1 MRGRFNLL
9 KNQNK
14 IMQLSTIN
22 FEPAT
27 IPHPRKTIVQSFPVG
42 GRRTRKYDGEF
53 SVIELAGCTVL
64 AERVT
69 AKSGAFLTAEDR
81 ALIAQHGAFY
91 AAFDVVSHDGQ
102 SVRHFNTAW
111 RVDILNQILPPSNIR
126 PQAVNGFVPVILAE
140 TVTESAEAVMARG
153 GEGVCWQDWS
163 APYGEMQV
171 IKAAEIFVCKVTG
184 RSAGQS
190 VFIADAATGEARG
203 AVALRGGKCDQVR
216 AGSIIRVEGMGLT
229 DAGKIRQ
236 PNPCREW
243 LVSY

>member
-1 MRGRFNLL
+1 
-9 KNQNK
+9 
-14 IMQLSTIN
+14 MQLSTIN

-27 IPHPRKTIVQSFPVG
+27 IPHPRKTIVQAFPAG

-53 SVIELAGCTVL
+53 SVIEVAGCTVL

-81 ALIAQHGAFY
+81 ALVAQHGAFY

-102 SVRHFNTAW
+102 SIRQSTT
-111 RVDILNQILPPSNIR
+111 VDRAALLASLFLTSVPLCL
-126 PQAVNGFVPVILAE
+126 GGYPVILAE
-140 TVTESAEAVMARG
+140 TVTESAESVIARG

-171 IKAAEIFVCKVTG
+171 IKAASIYVCRITS
-184 RSAGQS
+184 RSTGQS

-203 AVALRGGKCDQVR
+203 AVALRGGKCDWVR
-216 AGSIIRVEGMGLT
+216 VGSVIRVEGMGLT

>member
-1 MRGRFNLL
+1 M
-9 KNQNK
+9 
-14 IMQLSTIN
+14 IEIIN
-22 FEPAT
+22 SPAKT
-27 IPHPRKTIVQSFPVG
+27 VSALPVQHPRKTIVTAFPDG

-53 SVIELAGCTVL
+53 SVIDVAGCTVL

-91 AAFDVVSHDGQ
+91 AVFDVAVCHEQTVLFNPTAERAGILD
-102 SVRHFNTAW
+102 SVFNAEFNLGNLFLM
-111 RVDILNQILPPSNIR
+111 IGGI
-126 PQAVNGFVPVILAE
+126 PVIQAE
-140 TVTESAEAVMARG
+140 FVEESAESVIARG

-163 APYGEMQV
+163 APYGEIQV
-171 IKAAEIFVCKVTG
+171 IKAASIYVCRV
-184 RSAGQS
+184 RQAAAGTQS
-190 VFIADAATGEARG
+190 VFIVDAVTGEDRG
-203 AVALRGGKCDQVR
+203 KVALRGGKCDQVR
-216 AGSIIRVEGMGLT
+216 AGSIIRIEGMGLT

>member
-1 MRGRFNLL
+1 
-9 KNQNK
+9 
-14 IMQLSTIN
+14 MQLSTIN
-22 FEPAT
+22 FEPST
-27 IPHPRKTIVQSFPVG
+27 IPHPRKTIVQSFPAG

-53 SVIELAGCTVL
+53 SVIVVAGCTVL

-91 AAFDVVSHDGQ
+91 AAFDVVIQDGQ
-102 SVRHFNTAW
+102 SIRHFNTAW
-111 RVDILNQILPPSNIR
+111 RVDVLNQILPASQSR
-126 PQAVNGFVPVILAE
+126 PHAANGFVPIILAE
-140 TVTESAEAVMARG
+140 TVTESAESVIARG

-171 IKAAEIFVCKVTG
+171 IKAASIYVCRV
-184 RSAGQS
+184 RQAAAGTQS
-190 VFIADAATGEARG
+190 VFIVDAVTGEDRG
-203 AVALRGGKCDQVR
+203 KVALRGGKCDQVR
-216 AGSIIRVEGMGLT
+216 AGSIIRVEGIGLT

-243 LVSY
+243 LVTY